1 MNWTGGNLSRSR
13 NANTSVTAK
22 QKNHF
27 AKVRAKLQNDR
38 SFTPAIQTFDF
49 GHYEAGRPSRAQSG
63 STKKHRQL
71 REQTT
76 LDDFKNTGMLVR
88 KLESLKP
95 RSNKR
100 KRTPF
105 KQEQSN
111 SQTQPESHHKG
122 RSASPIVISSQSS
135 SSSSSQSSHK
145 ATVTQ
150 VQSPASSSSSVPSH
164 TSIEA
169 KRHQLLQMQDWV
181 GVECKHSKPVHM
193 QFTDARDRDM
203 IGRRRRIKKPISYLQ
218 ATHHQPVRRRD
229 HLEEPRGLA
238 SPDQHFSV
246 GQMSIRIG
254 SAADKSAWTPIS
266 DEVLFDSEANEA
278 DQRQSPAVP
287 TIKAGELGSL
297 LLPDHGQHDI
307 RTPSAF
313 MDRNSSHSSSSAF
326 APLSH
331 RNAHIFQ
338 RATLPVDAEDDD
350 ESFLQTRGSEIEL
363 TYEEPEPA
371 QEEPRFRLVFEN
383 TPQPYAQASEARASS
398 PIVRDFTLP
407 RVQTPV
413 ATQMKPVLSRG
424 QEAWLA
430 NGHHPPND
438 HSSGNHALSTSP
450 FTMAASKHLMEL
462 QNYGLNI
469 ASQGNMSKCMD
480 KGRETLPVQ
489 NLEQIMSSDVLE
501 AAPANK
507 DPRIPARINRISQQ
521 KPRTTQEEESLWRSF
536 TMLDDLEGTKSLI
549 ARPASNNSA
558 KEPATKPHWTSTA
571 PPPQAAEED
580 EQIWHSFIF
589 SDDDPNSEWTIVEPL
604 PPTQTQSP
612 YNPSYTQPA
621 EAATS
626 PIKQKPHV
634 DMLKASFDET
644 TVSPNGSF
652 YRPGTLASSSVK
664 ARHTTDILS
673 GSLAEA
679 SPDTEDSIELLE
691 ESTFQPKPTDIY
703 SMLVEASPAE
713 KKILASKP
721 CGSPSLPKPATP
733 KDSLSALITQ
743 ATSLLQKLPRKH
755 DPPSLVAEASSGSM
769 QAGSNPVNVSSD
781 ELQWSPVR
789 APPAL
794 MEHKEPKVVFT
805 PPKRYVGER
814 AADPPER
821 VTLNRVLRNEKR
833 LRSQTGKKGRKSKAN
848 AKPEVEDDED
858 DIEDD

>member
-1 MNWTGGNLSRSR
+1 M
-13 NANTSVTAK
+13 
-22 QKNHF
+22 
-27 AKVRAKLQNDR
+27 
-38 SFTPAIQTFDF
+38 PAIQTFDF
-49 GHYEAGRPSRAQSG
+49 GHWQPEYEARRPSRAQSG

-71 REQTT
+71 REQTI
-76 LDDFKNTGMLVR
+76 LDDFENTGPLVR

-95 RSNKR
+95 RSSKR
-100 KRTPF
+100 KRTPI

-122 RSASPIVISSQSS
+122 RSASPIIISSRSS

-150 VQSPASSSSSVPSH
+150 VQPPASSSSGVPNH

-169 KRHQLLQMQDWV
+169 KRRQLLQMQDWV
-181 GVECKHSKPVHM
+181 GVERKHSKPVHM

-203 IGRRRRIKKPISYLQ
+203 IGRRRQIKKPISYLQ
-218 ATHHQPVRRRD
+218 ATHHQPARRRD

-238 SPDQHFSV
+238 SPDQYFSV

-266 DEVLFDSEANEA
+266 DEVFFDSEVNEA
-278 DQRQSPAVP
+278 DQRPSPAVP
-287 TIKAGELGSL
+287 TIKAGELGPL
-297 LLPDHGQHDI
+297 PLPDHSQHDI
-307 RTPSAF
+307 RTP
-313 MDRNSSHSSSSAF
+313 SSAF

-331 RNAHIFQ
+331 GNAHMFQ

-350 ESFLQTRGSEIEL
+350 ESFIQTRGSEIEL

-398 PIVRDFTLP
+398 PIVRDFTSP

-413 ATQMKPVLSRG
+413 ATQKKPVLSRG

-438 HSSGNHALSTSP
+438 HSSGDHALSTSP

-469 ASQGNMSKCMD
+469 ASQGNMRKCMD
-480 KGRETLPVQ
+480 NDHETLPGQ

-501 AAPANK
+501 AAPTNE
-507 DPRIPARINRISQQ
+507 DPRISARINEINQK
-521 KPRTTQEEESLWRSF
+521 KPRKTQEEESLWRSF

-558 KEPATKPHWTSTA
+558 KEPATKPPSTSTA
-571 PPPQAAEED
+571 PPPQAAEEE
-580 EQIWHSFIF
+580 EQIWRNFIF
-589 SDDDPNSEWTIVEPL
+589 SDDDPNNEWTIEEPP

-612 YNPSYTQPA
+612 YSPSRTQPSMFA

-626 PIKQKPHV
+626 PIKQNPHM

-644 TVSPNGSF
+644 TVSPNESF
-652 YRPGTLASSSVK
+652 HRTGTLASSSSVEV
-664 ARHTTDILS
+664 RHATDTLS
-673 GSLAEA
+673 ESFAEA
-679 SPDTEDSIELLE
+679 SPDTGDSVELLE
-691 ESTFQPKPTDIY
+691 EATFQPKSSDID

-713 KKILASKP
+713 KKTFASKP
-721 CGSPSLPKPATP
+721 CGSPSLPKPATR
-733 KDSLSALITQ
+733 KDSLSALIAQ

-769 QAGSNPVNVSSD
+769 QASSNRVNVSSD

-794 MEHKEPKVVFT
+794 VEHKEPKVVFT

-814 AADPPER
+814 AADPPEP
-821 VTLNRVLRNEKR
+821 VTLGRVLRNGKR
-833 LRSQTGKKGRKSKAN
+833 LSSQPGKKGRKGKAN
-848 AKPEVEDDED
+848 AKPEVEDDGD